1 MFSAG
6 GDAKKIAG
14 AGPEVFCLAGAIDP
28 EQVAIRIVCHS
39 KWTD

>member
-14 AGPEVFCLAGAIDP
+14 TTGVLCFAGAVDP
-28 EQVAIRIVCHS
+28 EPM
-39 KWTD
+39 